1 MGIQYRIDNLLNQ
14 RAPLYY
20 QSTAGHGLAE
30 PKKAYLIL
38 VPNGC
43 VYADWVP
50 SDQDSGSSRLRNGVN
65 LRWPLSPYADGQ
77 SLYDFLRSDR
87 MRSLLERVHE
97 GHSIEWSGGDFEGKL
112 TKDAQDASAEIVSV
126 LNEKPYRERG
136 LRHAEDFLRSRF
148 SPNDVVEAGNIH
160 AYIEKMQENA
170 AQIEERECVVFFGNW
185 GSEIQRLC
193 LDHIESVMKQNHGP
207 DETARK
213 LAQMLA
219 EHDPKNGEWIQEAF
233 QPHIDDALPFNQDGQ
248 VRSEGRNRFEQT
260 FDRVSREDLV
270 ESRSASSE
278 DAQEGV

>member
-1 MGIQYRIDNLLNQ
+1 
-14 RAPLYY
+14 
-20 QSTAGHGLAE
+20 
-30 PKKAYLIL
+30 
-38 VPNGC
+38 
-43 VYADWVP
+43 
-50 SDQDSGSSRLRNGVN
+50 
-65 LRWPLSPYADGQ
+65 
-77 SLYDFLRSDR
+77 
-87 MRSLLERVHE
+87 
-97 GHSIEWSGGDFEGKL
+97 
-112 TKDAQDASAEIVSV
+112 
-126 LNEKPYRERG
+126 
-136 LRHAEDFLRSRF
+136 
-148 SPNDVVEAGNIH
+148 
-160 AYIEKMQENA
+160 MQENA

-260 FDRVSREDLV
+260 FDRVSREGSTDDPFNQENSGVMPFNRDSHFDEDLV